1 MSEELGPVDMR
12 DSEEHPFLGRELA
25 QPRRFADQ
33 TAAKVDEAVVGLIHG
48 AEAEAR
54 AVIEAHRIEIG
65 RLVAELEARETLGRD
80 EIEACL
86 ATGAGKAGAVA
97 AAG

>member
-1 MSEELGPVDMR
+1 
-12 DSEEHPFLGRELA
+12 
-25 QPRRFADQ
+25 
-33 TAAKVDEAVVGLIHG
+33 
-48 AEAEAR
+48 
-54 AVIEAHRIEIG
+54 VIEAHRIEIG